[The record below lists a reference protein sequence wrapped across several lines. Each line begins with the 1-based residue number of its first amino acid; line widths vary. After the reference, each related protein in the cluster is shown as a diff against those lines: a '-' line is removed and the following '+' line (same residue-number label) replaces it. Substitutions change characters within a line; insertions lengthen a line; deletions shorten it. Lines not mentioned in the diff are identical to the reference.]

1 MKNDIILRTENIRK
15 EFSGFVALKDIN
27 LEVSEGEFKAIIGPN
42 GSGKTTLI
50 NILSGALKCTKGRVY
65 LRGEDIT
72 GLSQHLIARK
82 GMVRTDQYTQTF
94 PNLTVYENLWIAAQS
109 KNKLKLF
116 KDYKSDRDI
125 QKRVEEVLKIISL
138 DHKPELIV
146 SRCSYGEQR
155 RVQIGMALL
164 TDPDVLLMD
173 EPTSGISP
181 KEREDIINLLSRLS
195 GEKTLVVVEHNVD
208 VVLRLADEI
217 VVLNEGEIIAEG
229 EPDEVIN
236 MPVIK
241 EIYVG
246 GLTKW
251 GV

>member
-1 MKNDIILRTENIRK
+1 MKDEIILRTENIRK
-15 EFSGFVALKDIN
+15 EFFGFVALRDIN
-27 LEVSEGEFKAIIGPN
+27 LEVSKGEFRAIIGPN

-50 NILSGALKCTKGRVY
+50 NILSGALRPSAGKVY
-65 LRGEDIT
+65 LNGEDIT
-72 GLSQHLIARK
+72 GLPQHIIARK
-82 GMVRTDQYTQTF
+82 GMVRTHQYTQVF

-109 KNKLKLF
+109 KNKLSLF
-116 KDYKSDRDI
+116 KDYKKDRDI
-125 QKRVEEVLKIISL
+125 QEKVEDILRLIGL
-138 DHKPELIV
+138 YHKHELIV

-181 KEREDIINLLSRLS
+181 KERGDVVNLLSRLS

-208 VVLRLADEI
+208 VVLQLADNI
-217 VVLNEGEIIAEG
+217 TVLNEGRIVAEG
-229 EPDEVIN
+229 EPEEVIN
-236 MPVIK
+236 MPVVK

-246 GLTKW
+246 GITKW
-251 GV
+251 EV